1 MTKGDLEK
9 RLDFLREASRLK
21 DILRRTYT
29 HSGQTESTAEHTWAL
44 CLLVMTFAD
53 QLEGIDLLKLLKI
66 CILHDLGEAIHGDVP
81 AISLH
86 ASANKA
92 AQEREDLLTIM
103 APLPSDLQA
112 EFLALWDEYENAA
125 SPEAR
130 LAKAFDKIETISQH
144 NAGLNPDDFDHT
156 FNLTYGRKYTD
167 TTELTRRIRAILDD
181 ETRRNMLRSQ
191 NMVAG

>member
-29 HSGQTESTAEHTWAL
+29 HGGQTESTAEHTWAL

-86 ASANKA
+86 ASANKS

-103 APLPSDLQA
+103 TPLPDELQG

-167 TTELTRRIRAILDD
+167 ATELTRRIRAILDE
-181 ETRRNMLRSQ
+181 ETRRNMIRSQ
-191 NMVAG
+191 NMVPG